1 MIGGGNSGELMKV
14 EIEKERRRRVLR
26 EFLELGVLDE
36 KVQQVLV
43 ASRKDKDFLIVLRE
57 FLLFKQELEDE
68 LLEK

>member
-1 MIGGGNSGELMKV
+1 MMIMYSEKKD
-14 EIEKERRRRVLR
+14 IERERRRRVLR

-36 KVQQVLV
+36 KVQQILV

>member
-1 MIGGGNSGELMKV
+1 MMIMYSEKKD
-14 EIEKERRRRVLR
+14 IERERRRRVLR

-36 KVQQVLV
+36 KVQQILV

-68 LLEK
+68 LSER